1 MEFSFR
7 FKGSSWGINH
17 QGFLHASYNSIL
29 DLSFEMTYILVINER
44 SNCLPVHQKKKKE
57 SENMIM
63 YFNDSKHKQVYFKFF
78 LVLQSEI
85 FKLMDHKAIANL
97 ETSLSILRKLFMD
110 LHQHR
115 VSIEVLGLVTSKK
128 EIFLTVTD
136 LFEQYQNDSLPM
148 TSSAY
153 RNLLSCREKDLK
165 TLNEVIRTVET
176 LQMFFEE
183 ISESKFYSTY
193 CRHKIYILK

>member
-1 MEFSFR
+1 MIL
-7 FKGSSWGINH
+7 KINK
-17 QGFLHASYNSIL
+17 
-29 DLSFEMTYILVINER
+29 YI
-44 SNCLPVHQKKKKE
+44 
-57 SENMIM
+57 
-63 YFNDSKHKQVYFKFF
+63 FNF

-85 FKLMDHKAIANL
+85 FKLMDHKATANL
-97 ETSLSILRKLFMD
+97 EKSLSIMGELFMD

-128 EIFLTVTD
+128 EFFLTVTD
-136 LFEQYQNDSLPM
+136 LFEKYQNDSLPM

-183 ISESKFYSTY
+183 ISESKFYFTNCT
-193 CRHKIYILK
+193 CRHKIYFLK

>member
-1 MEFSFR
+1 
-7 FKGSSWGINH
+7 
-17 QGFLHASYNSIL
+17 
-29 DLSFEMTYILVINER
+29 
-44 SNCLPVHQKKKKE
+44 
-57 SENMIM
+57 MIPNTNK
-63 YFNDSKHKQVYFKFF
+63 YFF

-85 FKLMDHKAIANL
+85 LKLMDHKAITNL
-97 ETSLSILRKLFMD
+97 EKSLSILRELFMD

-128 EIFLTVTD
+128 EMFLTVTD

-153 RNLLSCREKDLK
+153 RNLLLCREKDLK
-165 TLNEVIRTVET
+165 NLNEVIRTVET

-183 ISESKFYSTY
+183 ISESKFYFTY
-193 CRHKIYILK
+193 CTCRHKLYFLK